1 MSQRPYG
8 LALKHV
14 QWVQEEIETLEKAGV
29 ITKSISPWASPIVI
43 VPKKTSPGE
52 PPRRRMCVD
61 YRMLNSLLP
70 KVEKAH
76 TKAKGVLTL
85 VPIPKIDEIY
95 ARLEGSAVCSTFD
108 MRSGYYHLELTPE
121 SQPKSAFV
129 VGGPKGG
136 KWEFKRCP
144 FGLTQAPSYFQALVN
159 QVLEGIGFA
168 FGYLDDIL
176 IYSPDM
182 ERHLEHVRVLFGHLR
197 VADLKLTKRKCSF
210 LKAHVQYLGH
220 YISGQGLEPVP
231 EKLEALVKM
240 PPPRDVT
247 EVRKFLGFVD
257 YYRKFI
263 PRYSDVARPLT
274 NLTRKDTPFQ
284 WTPRCQTSF
293 EMLKGFLLEE
303 PVLKY
308 PKPNQPYVLYTD
320 ASKYAWAGVLTQAY
334 KHTLEGVEREIF
346 HPVTYVSGLFR
357 GPQINWAA
365 LVKKAYAIYM
375 AARKL
380 HYYISN
386 VDTTIRSDHMP
397 LRKFLR
403 KNTKNATVNNWAVA
417 IEDYNLKFEYIKG
430 VKNTLADTMSRLVH
444 LDPDTALPPEPD
456 HEEFGKPK
464 ESELKGEEE
473 IHALAPENLKR
484 SEGGD
489 NGTPFET
496 TDLPTWG
503 LPDDYVKEA
512 QRKDGLCQRLFRQA
526 DKNGEK
532 TLHPYYME
540 NGILMRYVTDNKQ
553 RFEVTVVPPEWGP
566 MLLKLAHDDLGHNG
580 TARTYMILRR
590 NYYWKGMKAFVA
602 LYVKRCALCR
612 EHNATATRYI
622 RGSFEIPKAPMDFI
636 SMDLIGEFHP
646 PSSNRNRYAL
656 TVICML
662 TGWVWCIP
670 IPDKTA
676 NAVLKAYLQ
685 NVHHV
690 FGPSKK
696 ILSDNGTEFKNDLF
710 DRVAKEL
717 GIEHKVY
724 SPPYHPQS
732 NGRIEGFHLFLK
744 ACIAKHIS
752 PGLEWDEVCP
762 IATAVYNF
770 LPNEHAKESPFFLM
784 FGRDP
789 RIPLTEA
796 LKPRLRYLGNDEVI
810 LSLEALKNM
819 YLVVTENLRRAR
831 ETGKSEGPI
840 KGPILPN
847 QLVTLKVHMR
857 KVLSPR
863 YVGNYR
869 VISVKGNQVEL
880 AREGMVQ
887 PTKWYHV
894 SHVKP
899 LLKAAEVERRLPAYN
914 TFGRKTKLAIHPDNV
929 PDVKFNKQ

>member
-52 PPRRRMCVD
+52 PPRRRMCID

-95 ARLEGSAVCSTFD
+95 ARLEGSAVYSTFD

-144 FGLTQAPSYFQALVN
+144 FGLTQAPAYFQALVN
-159 QVLEGIGFA
+159 QVLEGISFA

-182 ERHLEHVRVLFGHLR
+182 ERHLEHVRVLFGRLR
-197 VADLKLTKRKCSF
+197 AADLKLTKCKCSF

-231 EKLEALVKM
+231 EKLETLVKM
-240 PPPRDVT
+240 PPPRDIT
-247 EVRKFLGFVD
+247 KVRKFLGFVD
-257 YYRKFI
+257 YDRKFI

-274 NLTRKDTPFQ
+274 NLTRKDIPFQ

-293 EMLKGFLLEE
+293 EMLKAFLLEE

-320 ASKYAWAGVLTQAY
+320 ASKYAWAGVLMQAY
-334 KHTLEGVEREIF
+334 KHTLEGVEREMF

-365 LVKKAYAIYM
+365 LVKEAYAIYM

-386 VDTTIRSDHMP
+386 ADTTIRSDHMP

-430 VKNTLADTMSRLVH
+430 VKNTLADTMSHLVH

-456 HEEFGKPK
+456 HEELGKPK

-473 IHALAPENLKR
+473 IHALAPKNLKR
-484 SEGGD
+484 SEGDD

-512 QRKDGLCQRLFRQA
+512 QRKDRLCQRLFRQA

-566 MLLKLAHDDLGHNG
+566 MLLKLAHDNLGHNG
-580 TARTYMILRR
+580 TAHTYMILRR

-602 LYVKRCALCR
+602 LYVKQCTLCR
-612 EHNATATRYI
+612 EHNATATQYI
-622 RGSFEIPKAPMDFI
+622 KGSFEIPKAPMDFI

-676 NAVLKAYLQ
+676 NTVLKAYLQ

-724 SPPYHPQS
+724 SPPYHPQL
-732 NGRIEGFHLFLK
+732 NGQIEGFHLFLK

-752 PGLEWDEVCP
+752 PGLEWDKVCP
-762 IATAVYNF
+762 IATAAYNF

-840 KGPILPN
+840 KGPISPN

-857 KVLSPR
+857 KALSPR
-863 YVGNYR
+863 YEGNYR

-899 LLKAAEVERRLPAYN
+899 LLKATKVERRLPAYN

-929 PDVKFNKQ
+929 PDIKFNKQ

>member
-1 MSQRPYG
+1 MI
-8 LALKHV
+8 A
-14 QWVQEEIETLEKAGV
+14 
-29 ITKSISPWASPIVI
+29 KSISPWASPIVI

-85 VPIPKIDEIY
+85 VPIPKINEIY
-95 ARLEGSAVCSTFD
+95 ARLEGSAVYSTFD

-144 FGLTQAPSYFQALVN
+144 FGLTQAPAYFQALVN
-159 QVLEGIGFA
+159 QVLEGISFA

-182 ERHLEHVRVLFGHLR
+182 EHHLEHVRVLFGRLR
-197 VADLKLTKRKCSF
+197 ATNLKLTKCKCSF
-210 LKAHVQYLGH
+210 MKAHVQYLGH

-240 PPPRDVT
+240 PPPRDIT
-247 EVRKFLGFVD
+247 EVRKFLGFMG
-257 YYRKFI
+257 YYRKFT

-274 NLTRKDTPFQ
+274 NLTQKDIPFQ
-284 WTPRCQTSF
+284 WTSKCQTSF

-308 PKPNQPYVLYTD
+308 PKPDQPYVLYTD
-320 ASKYAWAGVLTQAY
+320 ASKYAWARVLTQAY
-334 KHTLEGVEREIF
+334 QHTIEWAEKEIF

-357 GPQINWAA
+357 GPQINWVA
-365 LVKKAYAIYM
+365 LVKEAYAIYV

-386 VDTTIRSDHMP
+386 ADTTIRSDHMP
-397 LRKFLR
+397 LRKFLM

-430 VKNTLADTMSRLVH
+430 IKNTLADTMSRLVQ

-456 HEEFGKPK
+456 HEEFGKPRGGVPT
-464 ESELKGEEE
+464 GEEE
-473 IHALAPENLKR
+473 IHALAPKSLRLKE
-484 SEGGD
+484 EGGD
-489 NGTPFET
+489 GDPFQS

-503 LPDDYVKEA
+503 LPDADVREA
-512 QRKDGLCQRLFRQA
+512 QSKDGLCWRLFRQA
-526 DKNGEK
+526 DKSGEK
-532 TLHPYYME
+532 AIHPYYLD

-553 RFEVTVVPPEWGP
+553 RFEVMVVPPEWGP

-580 TARTYMILRR
+580 TARTYLILRR
-590 NYYWKGMKAFVA
+590 NYYWKGMKAYMV
-602 LYVKRCALCR
+602 LYVKRCSLCR

-622 RGSFEIPKAPMDFI
+622 KGSFEIPKAPMDFI

-646 PSSNRNRYAL
+646 PSSNCNRYAL

-670 IPDKTA
+670 IPNKTA

-696 ILSDNGTEFKNDLF
+696 ILSDNGTEFKNELF

-762 IATAVYNF
+762 IATAAYNF
-770 LPNEHAKESPFFLM
+770 LPNEHARESPFFLM

-796 LKPRLRYLGNDEVI
+796 LRPRLRYLGNDEVI
-810 LSLEALKNM
+810 LSLEALKDM
-819 YLVVTENLRRAR
+819 YLIVTENLRRAR
-831 ETGKSEGPI
+831 ESGKSEGPI
-840 KGPILPN
+840 KGPITPN
-847 QLVTLKVHMR
+847 QLVTLRVHMR
-857 KVLSPR
+857 KTLSLR
-863 YVGNYR
+863 YEGNYR
-869 VISVKGNQVEL
+869 VVSVKGNQVEL
-880 AREGMVQ
+880 AKEGTVH
-887 PTKWYHV
+887 PTEWYHV

-899 LLKAAEVERRLPAYN
+899 LLKATEVEKLLPAYN

-929 PDVKFNKQ
+929 PNIRVEKK